1 MRAAEGRQ
9 SAVRSHNPTAQSTG
23 TAELTHSSVNT
34 HHHHTLTS
42 TPDQH
47 IPSSHAIITPPAINY
62 PLSVN
67 WINEDLPNW
76 QYHHHRHLICYKWLV
91 LLIISL
97 INSKTKH
104 IIFKPTCKYLND
116 SMYNDDNDT
125 FQQKWVI
132 SDALFQQIQLFID
145 SCVTALKKNIQ
156 RRRRVFQWYG
166 SNDDIMSLLLSP
178 RMVRRE
184 AVGGQW
190 GRLVGSGP
198 PPPERAM
205 VQSHR
210 G

>member
-47 IPSSHAIITPPAINY
+47 IPSSHAVITPPAINY

-104 IIFKPTCKYLND
+104 IIFKHASIWIILCITMIMIHSSKSGWFRMHYSSKYNYL
-116 SMYNDDNDT
+116 S
-125 FQQKWVI
+125 I
-132 SDALFQQIQLFID
+132 
-145 SCVTALKKNIQ
+145 
-156 RRRRVFQWYG
+156 RV
-166 SNDDIMSLLLSP
+166 
-178 RMVRRE
+178 
-184 AVGGQW
+184 
-190 GRLVGSGP
+190 
-198 PPPERAM
+198 
-205 VQSHR
+205 
-210 G
+210 